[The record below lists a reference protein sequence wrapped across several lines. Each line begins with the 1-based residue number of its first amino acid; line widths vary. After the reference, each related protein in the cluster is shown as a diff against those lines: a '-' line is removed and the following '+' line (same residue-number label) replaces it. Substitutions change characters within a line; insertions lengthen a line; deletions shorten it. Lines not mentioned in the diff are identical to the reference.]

1 MVVDSTVIMRMVDRK
16 KKDFTDYENSKK
28 DYDKNLEK
36 YDDEIM
42 TEKER
47 EKDFFKSSFEP
58 KTKISQMPN
67 RPSQP
72 SDYDGPLLDLYKG
85 LGKGNTAAIEWSDAN
100 KDKIGRSAYL
110 KNTVGAKSNK
120 PDASF
125 ATRMGYL
132 LSSLDN
138 TKTGKISYVGHVFGK
153 LGQAQATDP

>member
-72 SDYDGPLLDLYKG
+72 YDYGGPLLDLYKG
-85 LGKGNTAAIEWSDAN
+85 LG
-100 KDKIGRSAYL
+100 
-110 KNTVGAKSNK
+110 
-120 PDASF
+120 
-125 ATRMGYL
+125 
-132 LSSLDN
+132 
-138 TKTGKISYVGHVFGK
+138 
-153 LGQAQATDP
+153 